1 MAKVAVNHGLRREL
15 GLTDLVLSQILTV
28 VGSAWVGIAAGLGDA
43 QTLVWVAVMIL
54 FYLPMAASVVC
65 LGREMPEEGGLYVW
79 AKAAFGSGFGFM
91 VAWNVWAYA
100 MTSTAT
106 ILFQIPS
113 EIAYMIGPR
122 AAGLP
127 ENHVAVVGLVTVI
140 LGGLTWSSVRGLGVG
155 KWIHNISGVA
165 MLVVFAVLIALP
177 LWAVFHGVHLQYM
190 PARMRLPGLDLR
202 SLALMG
208 QIAFALSGLEY
219 IAILAGES
227 KNAVRNIARSVWIAS
242 PIICGMM
249 VLGTSSVLSFAK
261 LHPKLAIDFIAPIPQ
276 TIRLAVGNAGWVNW
290 VAMAVILLLQIRL
303 IGACSFLFTG
313 LTRLPMTAGW
323 DHLIPA
329 WFARLHPRW
338 RTPVNSVYVSAAVIL
353 GLVLLGS
360 LGVKAQEAFQVLN
373 NASNQLYLLA
383 YLAMFAIPLV
393 GVKAMRSRL
402 PGWLKITSMA
412 GLLTSLFAAVVAIYP
427 FIEVVNPLA
436 FAAKIAGTTL
446 LVNVLGW
453 TFYRMRQRSV
463 PIVAVS
469 GV

>member
-1 MAKVAVNHGLRREL
+1 
-15 GLTDLVLSQILTV
+15 
-28 VGSAWVGIAAGLGDA
+28 
-43 QTLVWVAVMIL
+43 
-54 FYLPMAASVVC
+54 
-65 LGREMPEEGGLYVW
+65 
-79 AKAAFGSGFGFM
+79 
-91 VAWNVWAYA
+91 VWAYA

-140 LGGLTWSSVRGLGVG
+140 LGVLTWSSVRGLGVG

-177 LWAVFHGVHLQYM
+177 LWAVFHGVRLDYM
-190 PARMRLPGLDLR
+190 PVRMRLPGLDLR

-249 VLGTSSVLSFAK
+249 VLGTASVLSFAK
-261 LHPKLAIDFIAPIPQ
+261 LHPKLNIDFIAPIPQ

-290 VAMAVILLLQIRL
+290 VAMVVILLLQIRL

-323 DHLIPA
+323 DHLIPE

-338 RTPVNSVYVSAAVIL
+338 RTPVNSIYVSAAVIL

-373 NASNQLYLLA
+373 NASNQLYLMA

-393 GVKAMRSRL
+393 GIKAMRSRL

-463 PIVAVS
+463 SIVAVS

>member
-1 MAKVAVNHGLRREL
+1 M
-15 GLTDLVLSQILTV
+15 
-28 VGSAWVGIAAGLGDA
+28 
-43 QTLVWVAVMIL
+43 
-54 FYLPMAASVVC
+54 
-65 LGREMPEEGGLYVW
+65 
-79 AKAAFGSGFGFM
+79 
-91 VAWNVWAYA
+91 
-100 MTSTAT
+100 
-106 ILFQIPS
+106 
-113 EIAYMIGPR
+113 
-122 AAGLP
+122 
-127 ENHVAVVGLVTVI
+127 
-140 LGGLTWSSVRGLGVG
+140 
-155 KWIHNISGVA
+155 
-165 MLVVFAVLIALP
+165 
-177 LWAVFHGVHLQYM
+177 
-190 PARMRLPGLDLR
+190 R